1 MTWAIFV
8 TLHPNFTEVMEKSVP
23 EPAVILNK
31 IRRWCADGEHCSRE
45 VIQRLSGWGYPPD
58 QIQDALVSLQKEGY
72 VDDERY
78 ARAFVRGKF
87 HNLKWGRLKIAA
99 GLRAQEID
107 KTLIA
112 SAMDEISDEEY
123 LAVVEKEIRKKKASL
138 KNRDLRAQK
147 AALLRFAASRGYEA
161 ELVSRILRN
170 DMEEENLNLMDE

>member
-1 MTWAIFV
+1 
-8 TLHPNFTEVMEKSVP
+8 MEKP
-23 EPAVILNK
+23 IHEPAVMLNK
-31 IRRWCADGEHCSRE
+31 IRRWCAHSEHSSRE
-45 VIQRLSGWGYPPD
+45 VIQRLLGWGYPFDEIPV
-58 QIQDALVSLQKEGY
+58 ALATLQKEGY

-78 ARAFVRGKF
+78 ARAYVRGKF

-99 GLRAQEID
+99 GLRAQGLN

-123 LAVVEKEIRKKKASL
+123 MAVVAKEIRKKKASL

-161 ELVSRILRN
+161 ELVSRILGN
-170 DMEEENLNLMDE
+170 DLEEENINLMDE